1 MKKTGKWRSANLSE
15 KQKTNDRNRDRLTE
29 TECLLFS
36 NLVKIEVYYSHFMN
50 PAILAMAIPAISPN
64 ITLEA
69 FQAKS
74 GLIKTTARSV
84 LEYLVKRGIGTISNH
99 RFSFSRADRMK
110 LAILALQSGN
120 DIETVSKYLTWQDF
134 EAFASDLLNL
144 AGYVSE
150 RDLRFSKPIRMQI
163 DVLGIN
169 YNSQL
174 AIVADCKH
182 WKRNDLSSLS
192 SCAKRQAERASTLLA
207 HRRKISY
214 AIPIILTLHAIN
226 IRFVDEIPLVPVS
239 KFNSFVEELPLH
251 LSEVKV
257 ISRIKRRAR
266 ELLNRG

>member
-1 MKKTGKWRSANLSE
+1 MEKTINGSVRTPANPKLTT
-15 KQKTNDRNRDRLTE
+15 KTE
-29 TECLLFS
+29 ECLLFS
-36 NLVKIEVYYSHFMN
+36 NLVKIEVYYCHFMH
-50 PAILAMAIPAISPN
+50 PALLAMAIPAISP
-64 ITLEA
+64 IVTLEG

-74 GLIKTTARSV
+74 GLIKTTGRSV
-84 LEYLVKRGIGTISNH
+84 LEYLVKRGIGKVSNH

-110 LAILALQSGN
+110 VAILALQSGN

-144 AGYVSE
+144 AGYASE
-150 RDLRFSKPIRMQI
+150 LDLRFSKPIRMQI

-192 SCAKRQAERASTLLA
+192 SCAKRQAERASKLLA

-214 AIPIILTLHAIN
+214 VIPIILTLHAIN
-226 IRFVDEIPLVPVS
+226 IRFVDGIPLVPVF

-251 LSEVKV
+251 LSEMKV
-257 ISRIKRRAR
+257 ISRI
-266 ELLNRG
+266 

>member
-1 MKKTGKWRSANLSE
+1 
-15 KQKTNDRNRDRLTE
+15 
-29 TECLLFS
+29 
-36 NLVKIEVYYSHFMN
+36 
-50 PAILAMAIPAISPN
+50 MAIPAISPN
-64 ITLEA
+64 ITLEE

-74 GLIKTTARSV
+74 GLIKATARSV
-84 LEYLVKRGIGTISNH
+84 LEYLVKRGIGKISNH

-110 LAILALQSGN
+110 VAMLALQREN

-144 AGYVSE
+144 AGYVSA
-150 RDLRFSKPIRMQI
+150 RDLRFSKPTRMQI

-192 SCAKRQAERASTLLA
+192 SCAKRQAERASRLLA
-207 HRRKISY
+207 HRRTISY

-226 IRFVDEIPLVPVS
+226 IRFVDGIPLVPIF
-239 KFNSFVEELPLH
+239 KFDSFVEELPLH
-251 LSEVKV
+251 LSEMKV
-257 ISRIKRRAR
+257 ISRNERTTSC
-266 ELLNRG
+266 

>member
-1 MKKTGKWRSANLSE
+1 MEKTNGTVRRKLRNQRQ
-15 KQKTNDRNRDRLTE
+15 KQKNV
-29 TECLLFS
+29 LLSS
-36 NLVKIEVYYSHFMN
+36 NLVKIERDYCHFMH
-50 PAILAMAIPAISPN
+50 PALLAMAIPALSHN
-64 ITLEA
+64 TTLEG
-69 FQAKS
+69 FRAKS
-74 GLIKTTARSV
+74 GLIKTTAKSV
-84 LEYLVKRGIGTISNH
+84 LEYLVKIGIGKIYNQ

-120 DIETVSKYLTWQDF
+120 DIETISEYLTWQDF

-169 YNSQL
+169 NNSQL

-192 SCAKRQAERASTLLA
+192 SCANRQAERASKLLA

-226 IRFVDEIPLVPVS
+226 IRSVDGVPLVPVF
-239 KFNSFVEELPLH
+239 KFESFVEELPLH
-251 LSEVKV
+251 LSEMKI
-257 ISRIKRRAR
+257 ISR
-266 ELLNRG
+266 N

>member
-1 MKKTGKWRSANLSE
+1 VQTSAKN
-15 KQKTNDRNRDRLTE
+15 NDRTTKRRM
-29 TECLLFS
+29 S
-36 NLVKIEVYYSHFMN
+36 IIYYYLVKIELHYCHFMH
-50 PAILAMAIPAISPN
+50 PALLAMAIPAISPN
-64 ITLEA
+64 ITLEG

-84 LEYLVKRGIGTISNH
+84 LEYLVKRGIGKISNH

-110 LAILALQSGN
+110 VAILALQSGN
-120 DIETVSKYLTWQDF
+120 DIEMVSKYLTWQDF

-174 AIVADCKH
+174 AIVVDCKH

-192 SCAKRQAERASTLLA
+192 SCAKRQAERASKLLD

-214 AIPIILTLHAIN
+214 AIPIILTLHTID
-226 IRFVDEIPLVPVS
+226 IRFVDGIPLVPVF

-251 LSEVKV
+251 LSEMKV
-257 ISRIKRRAR
+257 ISRIQGASS
-266 ELLNRG
+266 

>member
-1 MKKTGKWRSANLSE
+1 MTVQTSTKYKKLTT
-15 KQKTNDRNRDRLTE
+15 KTE
-29 TECLLFS
+29 ECLLFS
-36 NLVKIEVYYSHFMN
+36 NLVKIEVYYCHFMH
-50 PAILAMAIPAISPN
+50 PALLAMTIPAISPN
-64 ITLEA
+64 ITLEG

-84 LEYLVKRGIGTISNH
+84 LEYLIKRGIGECSNH

-110 LAILALQSGN
+110 VAMLALQSGN
-120 DIETVSKYLTWQDF
+120 DIETISEYLTWQDF

-144 AGYVSE
+144 AGYVCE

-192 SCAKRQAERASTLLA
+192 SCAKRQAGRASKLLA

-226 IRFVDEIPLVPVS
+226 TRFVDGIPLVPVFN
-239 KFNSFVEELPLH
+239 FNSFVEELPLH
-251 LSEVKV
+251 LSEMKV
-257 ISRIKRRAR
+257 ISRI
-266 ELLNRG
+266 